1 MNSGRDTWYDELYR
15 IFSTKQL
22 LTVAQTIKLGE
33 CMRAIKAGENAQYHL
48 NELLMSLGKNK
59 DLYEQLEDYIR
70 AYVKSQ
76 VEAQNEAETIDDDVI
91 SESEDGNYEKSTSFG
106 VCRY

>member
-1 MNSGRDTWYDELYR
+1 MNSDRDTWYDELYR
-15 IFSTKQL
+15 LFSTKQL

-59 DLYEQLEDYIR
+59 DLYEQLEEYIR

-76 VEAQNEAETIDDDVI
+76 VEANNEAETINDDVI